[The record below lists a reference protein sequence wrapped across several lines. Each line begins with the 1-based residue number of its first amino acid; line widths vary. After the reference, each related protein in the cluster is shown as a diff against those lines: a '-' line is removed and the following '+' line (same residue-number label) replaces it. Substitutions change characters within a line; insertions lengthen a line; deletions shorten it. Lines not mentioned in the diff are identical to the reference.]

1 MVKAISHFILL
12 VMLPNQVSS
21 WKLFRL
27 SNTGIDWGKEAI
39 QELLLAKRITWEQSG
54 HISRRYV
61 YKIWAFQNIFS
72 ILPSK
77 KYMGALQIPSKYHL
91 LLYLAQGLAYKTQIQ
106 DVSYSALRNSANSAI
121 ENINVITMSL
131 EALCSSGSQ
140 GFEIF

>member
-1 MVKAISHFILL
+1 
-12 VMLPNQVSS
+12 
-21 WKLFRL
+21 
-27 SNTGIDWGKEAI
+27 
-39 QELLLAKRITWEQSG
+39 
-54 HISRRYV
+54 
-61 YKIWAFQNIFS
+61 
-72 ILPSK
+72 
-77 KYMGALQIPSKYHL
+77 MGALQIPSKYHL